1 MTEREIFKWF
11 FLYPLVL
18 SLILVL
24 SYVILI
30 LLSKVKFYFYRKKRE
45 RNNLKLLESG
55 RLKYIRTDRYSYL
68 TWLEIYRKL
77 LILTLIQTIKMRINE
92 LKKQPYIGV
101 KIEVINLPETEE
113 RQTEEQT

>member
-1 MTEREIFKWF
+1 MTEREIFKCF

-18 SLILVL
+18 SLIVVL

-55 RLKYIRTDRYSYL
+55 RLKYIRKDRDSYL
-68 TWLEIYRKL
+68 TWLKVYRKL

-92 LKKQPYIGV
+92 LKKKPYLGI
-101 KIEVINLPETEE
+101 KIEVIDIPEDSDDGE
-113 RQTEEQT
+113 

>member
-11 FLYPLVL
+11 FLYPLIL

-55 RLKYIRTDRYSYL
+55 RLNYVRKDRYYYL
-68 TWLEIYRKL
+68 TLSKFYRKL
-77 LILTLIQTIKMRINE
+77 LILTLIQTIQMRIKQM
-92 LKKQPYIGV
+92 KKPYVGL
-101 KIEVINLPETEE
+101 KIEVITLSDGE
-113 RQTEEQT
+113 